1 MNARISPLV
10 LSVDA
15 RLRSRPQQHD
25 SLCAEAQADY
35 QRLRHAYAKVARDEP
50 GHEVAFA
57 MIGADMDRAYA
68 RLQMLLG
75 RPAPVTD
82 ASPVD
87 RRLPHR

>member
-15 RLRSRPQQHD
+15 KLPSRSQQHH
-25 SLCAEAQADY
+25 SLCVEAEADY
-35 QRLRHAYAKVARDEP
+35 QRLRHAYAKVAREEP

-75 RPAPVTD
+75 RPAPITH
-82 ASPVD
+82 ASAAGVA
-87 RRLPHR
+87 R

>member
-1 MNARISPLV
+1 MSARISPLV

-15 RLRSRPQQHD
+15 MVRARPQQHE
-25 SLCAEAQADY
+25 SLCAEAEADY
-35 QRLRHAYAKVARDEP
+35 QRLRHAYARVAREEP

-75 RPAPVTD
+75 RPAPITH
-82 ASPVD
+82 ASAVSH
-87 RRLPHR
+87 RSPHS